1 MYTLIRLAILTA
13 LIGSCIALPAITP
26 KGKVSP
32 TETEWVAP
40 WNVADHADD
49 MMESKGWEKPKNN
62 TEDESALWLGIAGT
76 CAGLSILSFIIAYVT
91 APCHKAIGVGV
102 ILGISALVCTGISAI
117 IGWIGLVVGVG
128 LIAVLV
134 YLGVKL
140 RDYDVIKH
148 IKSTL
153 GS

>member
-40 WNVADHADD
+40 WNVAEHADD

-62 TEDESALWLGIAGT
+62 TDDESALWLGIAGT

-91 APCHKAIGVGV
+91 APCTKAIGVGV
-102 ILGISALVCTGISAI
+102 ILGVSAI
-117 IGWIGLVVGVG
+117 VSTGVSSIVGWLPLVIGLG
-128 LIAVLV
+128 LIGLLV
-134 YLGVKL
+134 YFGIRL

-153 GS
+153 VS

>member
-1 MYTLIRLAILTA
+1 MQNLLRLVILSV
-13 LIGSCIALPAITP
+13 LIGSCVALPVITP

-40 WNVADHADD
+40 WNVAEHADD

-62 TEDESALWLGIAGT
+62 TDDESALWLGIAGT
-76 CAGLSILSFIIAYVT
+76 CAGLSILSFIVAYVT

-102 ILGISALVCTGISAI
+102 ILGVSALVSTGVSSIV
-117 IGWIGLVVGVG
+117 GFLPLLMGLGLIGL
-128 LIAVLV
+128 LV
-134 YLGVKL
+134 FIGIKL
-140 RDYDVIKH
+140 RDYDVVKH